1 MVEVCFVDG
10 TSEIIEA
17 VENTYIYDKKSEC
30 FWVLEDNGKHWAMFP
45 REFVKSVRYV
55 EIN

>member
-10 TSEIIEA
+10 SSETIEA